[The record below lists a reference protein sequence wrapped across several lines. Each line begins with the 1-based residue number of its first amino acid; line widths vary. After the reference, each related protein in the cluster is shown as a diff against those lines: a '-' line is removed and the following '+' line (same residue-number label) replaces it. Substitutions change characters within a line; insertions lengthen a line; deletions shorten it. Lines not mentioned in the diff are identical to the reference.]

1 MCIYTHVHPIIAV
14 PSPRSPTTIATIIVS
29 VVVMRTIFGVTVI
42 TIDIIGSTFGSESW
56 VCFSEGGARFFQP
69 RAFLPQ
75 NGVSLSCKGACFFQN
90 RTCFSERAMT
100 MTVPTTTMTMT
111 TTTTTTTTTTNTTTT
126 TTSSLSS
133 WASSSSS
140 KSPSPSYQPALSSVW
155 VPPSPPPSSS
165 SVAMLA

>member
-42 TIDIIGSTFGSESW
+42 TIDIIGSTFGSKSW
-56 VCFSEGGARFFQP
+56 VCSSESGACFFQP

-75 NGVSLSCKGACFFQN
+75 NGVSQN

-126 TTSSLSS
+126 TTPSLSS

-155 VPPSPPPSSS
+155 VPPSPPPSS
-165 SVAMLA
+165 

>member
-42 TIDIIGSTFGSESW
+42 TIDIIGSTFGSKSW
-56 VCFSEGGARFFQP
+56 VCFSESGARFFQP

-75 NGVSLSCKGACFFQN
+75 NGVSLSYKGACFFQN

-100 MTVPTTTMTMT
+100 MTVPRRRRRTRRRRRRRHHCHHGHRRRCQ
-111 TTTTTTTTTTNTTTT
+111 
-126 TTSSLSS
+126 SHRHHHVSL
-133 WASSSSS
+133 
-140 KSPSPSYQPALSSVW
+140 LSLRCGSHHHHHHHHH
-155 VPPSPPPSSS
+155 P
-165 SVAMLA
+165 

>member
-42 TIDIIGSTFGSESW
+42 TIDIIGSTFGWKSW
-56 VCFSEGGARFFQP
+56 VCFSESGARFFQP
-69 RAFLPQ
+69 RVFFLPQ
-75 NGVSLSCKGACFFQN
+75 NGVSLSYKGACFFQN

-111 TTTTTTTTTTNTTTT
+111 TTTTTTTTTNTTT
-126 TTSSLSS
+126 SLSS

-140 KSPSPSYQPALSSVW
+140 KSPSPSYQPAL
-155 VPPSPPPSSS
+155 
-165 SVAMLA
+165 

>member
-42 TIDIIGSTFGSESW
+42 TIDIIGSTFGSKSW
-56 VCFSEGGARFFQP
+56 VCFSESGARFFQP
-69 RAFLPQ
+69 RAFLLQ
-75 NGVSLSCKGACFFQN
+75 NGVSQN

-133 WASSSSS
+133 WASSSLS
-140 KSPSPSYQPALSSVW
+140 KSPSPSCQPALSSVW

>member
-1 MCIYTHVHPIIAV
+1 MRIYTHVHPIIAV

-42 TIDIIGSTFGSESW
+42 TIDIIGSTFGSKSW
-56 VCFSEGGARFFQP
+56 VCFSESGARFFQP

-75 NGVSLSCKGACFFQN
+75 NGVSQN

>member
-29 VVVMRTIFGVTVI
+29 VVVMRTIFGVTV
-42 TIDIIGSTFGSESW
+42 GWKSW
-56 VCFSEGGARFFQP
+56 VCFSESGARFFQP

-75 NGVSLSCKGACFFQN
+75 NGVSLSYKGACFFQN

-111 TTTTTTTTTTNTTTT
+111 TTTTTTTTTTSTTTTT